1 MINKEMLN
9 EYARLVVEVG
19 VNIQKGQR
27 LLINAPVDCSEF
39 ARLCAKAAYDA
50 GCAEVVVNW
59 SDDYLAREKF
69 LRADD
74 RVFESFPSWR
84 RDFLMDLANDGAAKL
99 AIYATDPESMRGV
112 DPQRLL
118 DWERVSGKA
127 LEDYRNMQMRNDFP
141 WCVASIPIKS
151 WANKVSPELS
161 DDDAVDELW
170 KKIFSAL
177 RIDGSGN
184 AVERWREH
192 IATLAAR
199 CEKLNSLA
207 FKKLHYKNSIGT
219 DLTIELPDDHIWLGG
234 SELTTK
240 GQVFVANMPTEEV
253 FTAPKRDGVNG
264 RVVASMP
271 LVKDGNVI
279 EGIVMDFMDGKIV
292 NAAAK
297 TNEEILKAAIAVDDG
312 ASYLGEVA
320 LVPFKSPISDMK
332 TLFYNTLFDENASCH
347 LAFGDAYPCVKGGA
361 SMTREELDAAGL
373 NSSMTHEDFMVGTA
387 DLSIVGVD
395 ACGNETPVFIDG
407 NFAI

>member
-1 MINKEMLN
+1 MVNKDMLS

-27 LLINAPVDCSEF
+27 LLINAPVDCAEF
-39 ARLCAKAAYDA
+39 ARLCASAAYDA

-99 AIYATDPESMRGV
+99 AIYATDPESMKGV
-112 DPQRLL
+112 DPNRLL
-118 DWERVSGKA
+118 GWERVSGKA

-141 WCVASIPIKS
+141 WCVASIPITS
-151 WANKVSPELS
+151 WAKKVSPELS
-161 DDDAVDELW
+161 DDEAVDELW
-170 KKIFSAL
+170 NKIFSAL
-177 RIDGSGN
+177 RIDGSGT

-199 CEKLNSLA
+199 CEKLTSLA
-207 FKKLHYKNSIGT
+207 FKKLRYTNSIGT
-219 DLTIELPDDHIWLGG
+219 DLAIELPENHVWLGG
-234 SELTTK
+234 SEVTAK

-279 EGIVMDFMDGKIV
+279 EGIVMDFKDGRIV
-292 NAAAK
+292 NATSK
-297 TNEEILKAAIAVDDG
+297 TNEDILKAAIAVDEG

-320 LVPFKSPISDMK
+320 LVPFKSPISDMN

-347 LAFGDAYPCVKGGA
+347 LAFGDAYPCVKDGA
-361 SMTREELDAAGL
+361 SMTRDELNAAGL
-373 NSSMTHEDFMVGTA
+373 NSSVTHEDFMVGTA

-395 ACGNETPVFIDG
+395 ADGNETPVFVDG

>member
-27 LLINAPVDCSEF
+27 LLINAPVDCAEF

-151 WANKVSPELS
+151 WANKVSPELY

-199 CEKLNSLA
+199 CKKLNSLA
-207 FKKLHYKNSIGT
+207 FKKLHYNNSIGT

-234 SELTTK
+234 SEVTTK

-279 EGIVMDFMDGKIV
+279 EGIVMDFKDGKIV
-292 NAAAK
+292 NATAK